1 MDEREKKKAARDFE
15 GTVAEGTSRVKD
27 TAARVGD
34 EAVRAGTEILRH
46 NAETVQRTL
55 EYGAKLAARMT
66 EQSANQFEYAFG
78 FSRERGEKA
87 TQRPLRNI
95 EIMVQSGTLLT
106 ESMQRF
112 FDEWANITRARI
124 GRDFNR
130 MRALSQCRTPWDFA
144 ALQSEVLS
152 DNIETFLGFARKIGE
167 NSIRV
172 ADEAKRRFDSLAEG
186 RESAWTN

>member
-1 MDEREKKKAARDFE
+1 MDMREKAARDFE
-15 GTVAEGTSRVKD
+15 GTVAEGTSGVKD
-27 TAARVGD
+27 AASRASD
-34 EAVRAGTEILRH
+34 DALRAGTEILRH

-78 FSRERGEKA
+78 FSGERGEKA

-95 EIMVQSGTLLT
+95 EIIVQSGTLLT

-112 FDEWANITRARI
+112 FDEWANITRARL

-130 MRALSQCRTPWDFA
+130 MRSLSQCRTPRDFA

-152 DNIETFLGFARKIGE
+152 DNVETFLGFARKMGE

-172 ADEAKRRFDSLAEG
+172 ADEAKRRFSSLAEG
-186 RESAWTN
+186 REAA